1 MDLPAKM
8 NLKNAVE
15 RVLHVPG
22 NYGGGQL
29 DMTLVADCQ
38 QPEEYIKQTA
48 FEIAGALRSH
58 SEVFRNV
65 RLNLLLWKSDGRME
79 NRVVPLSFLQMD
91 NCFENYEELD
101 EEKTFEALAG
111 NLKLFHARSKLILVL
126 AGEKAAVKDREALRR
141 NMYPF
146 LGKKSL
152 FLRKG
157 SPEGKWVRGA
167 EL

>member
-1 MDLPAKM
+1 
-8 NLKNAVE
+8 
-15 RVLHVPG
+15 
-22 NYGGGQL
+22 
-29 DMTLVADCQ
+29 
-38 QPEEYIKQTA
+38 
-48 FEIAGALRSH
+48 
-58 SEVFRNV
+58 
-65 RLNLLLWKSDGRME
+65 ME